1 MKKLIILIIIV
12 YSSLSV
18 IAQDESVFTQYII
31 NKTLVNPAFS
41 GALNQHQVF
50 LNVRNQ
56 WAGFPGAP
64 KTYSLSYNGPIAD
77 KIGLGAMIFSENIA
91 GYSKLRAQ
99 LSYAYHYKTR
109 NLKMGLGFS
118 TEVHRTKLSTDYLL
132 TPLTITSSD
141 PLLKDAADGKTYF
154 DATVGAQAL
163 INDQIILGIALPTLI
178 RARLNGVGQD
188 TSQKLAASTF
198 LGQINLIGGYRMKMQ
213 DLTLEPSLM
222 IRKSYNAPLLVD
234 FNLKASFL
242 EDRILGGIMYRP
254 SYAIAFMIGTKIS
267 QMQLLYTYEVST
279 QKFQGY
285 SGGTHEITL
294 GFDFEAKTESK
305 SPRGRKAK
313 N

>member
-1 MKKLIILIIIV
+1 MKKLIIFIV
-12 YSSLSV
+12 IVCSSLSV

-31 NKTLVNPAFS
+31 NKTLVNPAFAGS
-41 GALNQHQVF
+41 LNQHQLF
-50 LNVRNQ
+50 LNMRNQ

-77 KIGLGAMIFSENIA
+77 KIGLGAMVFSENIA

-99 LSYAYHYKTR
+99 LAYAYHYKTR
-109 NLKMGLGFS
+109 NLKIGLGFS
-118 TEVHRTKLSTDYLL
+118 TEVHRTKLSSEYILNQNIN
-132 TPLTITSSD
+132 PSD
-141 PLLKDAADGKTYF
+141 PLLKDAADGRTYF
-154 DATVGAQAL
+154 DATVGAQGL
-163 INDQIILGIALPTLI
+163 INDQIIVGIALPTLI

-188 TSQKLAASTF
+188 TSFKDAPSTF
-198 LGQINLIGGYRMKMQ
+198 LRQINLIGGYRMKMQ

-294 GFDFEAKTESK
+294 GFDFEAKSESK